1 MDPSPSNPP
10 KAPPALDILRSHAAV
25 SPLTCVLVVAFLTA
39 GAVVRAFLPSQLA
52 LLNWLIMVPFT
63 VLVFVVANRV
73 VATRYAHRP
82 VPLWLVAAVAVA
94 ITLASI
100 LLPLIEAAT
109 GQGGL
114 MVDAVAQRVVPSRA
128 LIFAY
133 FLLLVYLVGLR
144 QWYAAARS
152 AALEQLVQ
160 ARADILVA
168 SGALTAALAG
178 TVDNARGMSSGSRA
192 AADEMVAR
200 AIQSSDAGASS
211 QAARAVRDAAR
222 SSVRASSR
230 RLWVDSP
237 TLPESMPWRD
247 IFAVSLRTHP
257 LPMAAAALLGVY
269 GCVTHAGRLGGIS
282 PPGGL
287 VTALVFLAWLSLVFM
302 VGRAAIR
309 WRPPL
314 APLVTVAAVILAV
327 MVPTLVPGIVDPALL
342 EFVSR
347 GDSLVSAGYVLIL
360 VVGTSVLL
368 TARDS
373 AGAVIAGLQEARR
386 EAEVDRRV
394 MGEAT
399 ARLQRDVAQHV
410 HGTVQPGLIAASIA
424 IDEAVKHGDRAALLS
439 ALEDARAALDA
450 DFTPPTAPAEA
461 GLADVL
467 DDLRARW
474 AGLLDVQC
482 AGPVPYLAPD
492 VVDAAEEVIQES
504 LNNAYIHG
512 GARHAQVD
520 IAMAPDGRTVVVV
533 TDDGSGPGGGAPGLG
548 SAIIAQATRGE
559 WMLTRS
565 AGGGAVVRAELRTSP
580 AGG

>member
-1 MDPSPSNPP
+1 
-10 KAPPALDILRSHAAV
+10 
-25 SPLTCVLVVAFLTA
+25 
-39 GAVVRAFLPSQLA
+39 
-52 LLNWLIMVPFT
+52 
-63 VLVFVVANRV
+63 
-73 VATRYAHRP
+73 
-82 VPLWLVAAVAVA
+82 VA

-100 LLPLIEAAT
+100 LLPVIEAAT

-128 LIFAY
+128 VIFAY
-133 FLLLVYLVGLR
+133 FFLLVYLVGLR

-152 AALEQLVQ
+152 TALEQLVQ

-178 TVDNARGMSSGSRA
+178 TVDDARGMSSGSRA

-200 AIQSSDAGASS
+200 AIQSGDVGASS
-211 QAARAVRDAAR
+211 QAAQAVRDAAR
-222 SSVRASSR
+222 SSVRASSHR
-230 RLWVDSP
+230 MWIDSA
-237 TLPESMPWRD
+237 TVRESMPWRD
-247 IFAVSLRTHP
+247 IFAVSLRAHP

-269 GCVTHAGRLGGIS
+269 GCLTHAGRLGGIN
-282 PPGGL
+282 PPGGI
-287 VTALVFLAWLSLVFM
+287 VTALIYLAWLALVFT
-302 VGRAAIR
+302 VGRAVIR
-309 WRPPL
+309 WRPPF

-327 MVPTLVPGIVDPALL
+327 MAPTLVPGLIDPALR

-347 GDSLVSAGYVLIL
+347 GDSLVTAAYVLLL

-373 AGAVIAGLQEARR
+373 AGAVIAGLREARR

-424 IDEAVKHGDRAALLS
+424 IDEAVKHSDRAALLS

-450 DFTPPTAPAEA
+450 DFTPPPPAA
-461 GLADVL
+461 DSGLAEVL

-482 AGPVPYLAPD
+482 AGPVPQLAPD
-492 VVDAAEEVIQES
+492 LVDAAEEVIQEC

-512 GARHAQVD
+512 GARHAQVE
-520 IAMAPDGRTVVVV
+520 IATAPDGRTVVVV

-548 SAIIAQATRGE
+548 SAIIAQATGGE
-559 WMLTRS
+559 WLL
-565 AGGGAVVRAELRTSP
+565 APGDGGGAVVRAELRASRT
-580 AGG
+580 GG

>member
-10 KAPPALDILRSHAAV
+10 KAPPALDILRTRAAV
-25 SPLTCVLVVAFLTA
+25 SPLTCVLVVAFITA
-39 GAVVRAFLPSQLA
+39 GAAGRTLLPSQLA

-82 VPLWLVAAVAVA
+82 VPLWLVTAVAGA

-133 FLLLVYLVGLR
+133 SLLLVYLVGLR
-144 QWYAAARS
+144 EWYAAARS
-152 AALEQLVQ
+152 TALEQLVQ

-168 SGALTAALAG
+168 SGALTAALAS
-178 TVDNARGMSSGSRA
+178 TVDTARGMSSGSRA
-192 AADEMVAR
+192 AADEMVAQ

-222 SSVRASSR
+222 SSVRTSSR
-230 RLWVDSP
+230 RLWIDSA
-237 TLPESMPWRD
+237 TVRESMPWRD

-269 GCVTHAGRLGGIS
+269 GCLTHTGRLGGIN
-282 PPGGL
+282 PPGGI
-287 VTALVFLAWLSLVFM
+287 VTALIYLAWLALVFLA
-302 VGRAAIR
+302 GRAVIR

-314 APLVTVAAVILAV
+314 APLVTVAAVTVAGV
-327 MVPTLVPGIVDPALL
+327 VPTLVPGLIDPTLR

-347 GDSLVSAGYVLIL
+347 GDSLVTAGYVLIL

-424 IDEAVKHGDRAALLS
+424 IDDAVKHGDRAALLS
-439 ALEDARAALDA
+439 ALEGARVALDA
-450 DFTPPTAPAEA
+450 DFTPPLADANA
-461 GLADVL
+461 GIADVL

-474 AGLLDVQC
+474 AGLLDVHC
-482 AGPVPYLAPD
+482 AGPVPQLAPD
-492 VVDAAEEVIQES
+492 LVDAAEEVIQEC

-512 GARHAQVD
+512 GARHAQVE
-520 IAMAPDGRTVVVV
+520 IATAPDGRTVVVV

-548 SAIIAQATRGE
+548 SAIIAQATGGE
-559 WMLTRS
+559 WLL
-565 AGGGAVVRAELRTSP
+565 APGDGGGAVVRAELRASRT
-580 AGG
+580 GG

>member
-160 ARADILVA
+160 ASADILVA

-373 AGAVIAGLQEARR
+373 AGAVIAGLREARR

-394 MGEAT
+394 LDEAT

-461 GLADVL
+461 GLADVR

>member
-1 MDPSPSNPP
+1 
-10 KAPPALDILRSHAAV
+10 V
-25 SPLTCVLVVAFLTA
+25 SPLTCVLVVLFITA
-39 GAVVRAFLPSQLA
+39 GAVGRTLVPSHLA

-100 LLPLIEAAT
+100 LLPVVEATT

-114 MVDAVAQRVVPSRA
+114 TIDAVAQRVVPSRA

-133 FLLLVYLVGLR
+133 YLLLVYLVGLR

-152 AALEQLVQ
+152 TALEQLVQ
-160 ARADILVA
+160 ARADNLVA
-168 SGALTAALAG
+168 SGALTAALAT
-178 TVDNARGMSSGSRA
+178 TVNDAQGMSSGSRA
-192 AADEMVAR
+192 AADEMVAQ
-200 AIQSSDAGASS
+200 AIQSGDVGASS

-222 SSVRASSR
+222 SSVRTSSHR
-230 RLWVDSP
+230 MWIDSE
-237 TLPESMPWRD
+237 TVHGSMPWRD
-247 IFAVSLRTHP
+247 IFAVSLRAHP

-269 GCVTHAGRLGGIS
+269 GCLTHAGRLGGIN
-282 PPGGL
+282 PPGGI
-287 VTALVFLAWLSLVFM
+287 VTALIYLAWLALVFT

-309 WRPPL
+309 WRPPF
-314 APLVTVAAVILAV
+314 APLVTVAAVAV
-327 MVPTLVPGIVDPALL
+327 AVAVPTLVPGLVDPALR

-347 GDSLVSAGYVLIL
+347 GDSLITAGYILFL

-373 AGAVIAGLQEARR
+373 AGAVIAGLREARR

-439 ALEDARAALDA
+439 ALEDARVALDA
-450 DFTPPTAPAEA
+450 DFTPPPPVADS

-482 AGPVPYLAPD
+482 AGPVPQLAPD
-492 VVDAAEEVIQES
+492 VVDAAEEVIQEC

-512 GARHAQVD
+512 GARHAQVE
-520 IAMAPDGRTVVVV
+520 IATAPDGRTVVVV

-548 SAIIAQATRGE
+548 SAIIAQATGGE
-559 WMLTRS
+559 WMLTR
-565 AGGGAVVRAELRTSP
+565 APEGGSVMRAELRASHVGGSP
-580 AGG
+580 MREVPQGG